1 MHATSAFAL
10 VPPTPLWLENAPLAK
25 RPLDVSERQVDDA
38 VAATTKRMM
47 SRRDNSAATAAIVEW
62 APVARI
68 EWAPVELVEWAPVGT
83 VEWASTVVVKH
94 ASVKKKEQ
102 QERPAVTAKRMR
114 PEQRIYNELAS
125 ARRALNR
132 VGGDSPALL
141 AEVKR
146 REEALGEF
154 NRLARHLKDRKRRE
168 LGKAF
173 RMSDCHGELIRLTS
187 EVCQRFRIQPLSRRT
202 PINSRL

>member
-47 SRRDNSAATAAIVEW
+47 ARRDDSAATAAAIVEW

-68 EWAPVELVEWAPVGT
+68 EWAPVELVEWAPVGR
-83 VEWASTVVVKH
+83 VQWAPAAVKH
-94 ASVKKKEQ
+94 ASGKKKQQ

-125 ARRALNR
+125 ARRALAR
-132 VGGDSPALL
+132 VGGDSAALL

-154 NRLARHLKDRKRRE
+154 NRLARQLKDRKRRE

-173 RMSDCHGELIRLTS
+173 RMADCHGELIRLTS
-187 EVCQRFRIQPLSRRT
+187 EVCQRFRIQTLSRRT
-202 PINSRL
+202 AINSRL